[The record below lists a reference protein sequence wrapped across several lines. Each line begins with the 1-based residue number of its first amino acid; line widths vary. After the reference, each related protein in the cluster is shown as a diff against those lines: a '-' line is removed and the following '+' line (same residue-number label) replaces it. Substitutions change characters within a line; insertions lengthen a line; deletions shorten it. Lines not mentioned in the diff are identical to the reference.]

1 MMSKNRSQRIEQI
14 YRAVTARDPAERKAA
29 LDQACGGDVEL
40 RREVEALLRANER
53 AGGFSTAF
61 GMEPPAAA
69 PAGGAS
75 LAGQQI
81 KHYRILSLLGTG
93 GMGEVWLAEDTRLGR
108 KVAIKLLPA
117 RFLKDAHRLRRFEQ
131 EARAAS
137 ALNHPNIVTIHE
149 LGETDNARFIVM
161 ELISGCTLYELTS
174 GSLTPDAL
182 AGLGAQMA
190 RALGVAHAAGIIHR
204 DIKPENVMV
213 REDGLVKVL
222 DFGVAR
228 LSSGFDAE
236 ADAARQQAAPGAVLG
251 TLQYMSPE
259 QARGEN
265 ITPATDVFSLGVV
278 LYELATSRHPFQSET
293 RASHGAL
300 LQAIITQDPAPPGQL
315 NPDMPAALDLLI
327 LQMLEKDAALRPTA
341 AEAAAAL
348 EELERK
354 GNRGTGKQRDVETAR
369 TGELFALPSAG
380 DNPSTGAPATGP
392 RPNTAPPHRT
402 TVGRDRERAELH
414 DGFNAVMAGRGLVMC
429 VAGEP
434 GIGKTTIVEDF
445 LGELKKGERSC
456 RIARGRCSERLA
468 GTEAYLP
475 WLEALESLI
484 RGSDSAVHALKLLA
498 PSWYAQIAPITLAPS
513 DSGRQA
519 VEAMTASQERMKR
532 ELVAFLAEASR
543 LQPLVLYLDDLHW
556 ADVSTVDLLAFLA
569 ARFDGVR
576 VLIVTT
582 YRPSD
587 MMLVKHPFLQIKPDL
602 QTRGVC
608 RELVLDFLTQVE
620 IENYLEKEFPHHRF
634 PPEFPRL
641 VHAKTEGS
649 PLFMA
654 DLIRYLRD
662 RNVIAERAG
671 EWTLVQ
677 SAPEIERELPESVRG
692 MIERKI
698 AQLTDDERSLL
709 IAAGVQG
716 AQFDS
721 AVVAK
726 VIGADPSEVEERL
739 ESLERIYAFVQ
750 LVGERELP
758 GRTLT
763 LRYRFVH
770 VFYQNAL
777 YGSLRPTKKV
787 QLSLAV
793 AQALL
798 DTYGARSRDA
808 ASELAALFEA
818 ARDYARAA
826 EYYRVA
832 AENAVRVFASR
843 EAVVLANRGLS
854 ALESLPESRERDELE
869 FHLQIVLG
877 NLLIATRG
885 YASPDVET
893 AYARARQLCQRLGE
907 TNNLPPVLYGLYVNH
922 LARANYRNAL
932 ALGSEF
938 LALAEERQ
946 DPAVIVGHRAV
957 GVPLFFMGELASARR
972 IFEAG
977 LAGYDPAKHRPLT
990 WLYGGEPAVVCH
1002 SYLAWT
1008 KWLQGY
1014 LDQAMAHSR
1023 EALQMSRDVAHGQSQ
1038 AQTLAGL
1045 ALLHQYRR
1053 EPQAAR
1059 ELAEA
1064 AIALASEQG
1073 LALWLGWGTILRG
1086 WAMTEQGQMAEGI
1099 ERIRR
1104 GIDGTRQTGAGMWQT
1119 YLLCLLAEAC
1129 GRAGRAADGL
1139 ALLAELPALI
1149 EATQEHF
1156 WEAEHHR
1163 LTGVL
1168 RLAQGAPAAEVESHY
1183 RRAIETA
1190 ERQGAKSLALRAAL
1204 SLARLRPDSLP
1215 TLAELLGWFTEGF
1228 DTPDLREARS
1238 LTQNQ

>member
-1 MMSKNRSQRIEQI
+1 MDPQHWQRIEQI
-14 YRAVTARDPAERKAA
+14 YHAAYERKPGERAA
-29 LDQACGGDVEL
+29 FLDRACGGDVEL
-40 RREVEALLRANER
+40 RRDVETLLAANER
-53 AGGFSTAF
+53 VGGFSTAF
-61 GMEPPAAA
+61 GAEPRQTAAV
-69 PAGGAS
+69 GATS
-75 LAGQQI
+75 IAGQQI
-81 KHYRILSLLGTG
+81 GHYRIVSLLGTG
-93 GMGEVWLAEDTRLGR
+93 GMGEVWQAEDTRLGR

-149 LGETDNARFIVM
+149 LGETETARFIVM
-161 ELISGCTLYELTS
+161 ELVAGCTLRDLTS
-174 GSLTPDAL
+174 ESLTPDAL

-190 RALGVAHAAGIIHR
+190 RALTVAHAAGIIHR

-213 REDGLVKVL
+213 RDDGLVKVL

-228 LSSGFDAE
+228 LNSGLDE
-236 ADAARQQAAPGAVLG
+236 TEPDAAPRTATGAVLG

-259 QARGEN
+259 QARGDT
-265 ITPATDVFSLGVV
+265 ITSATDIFSLGVV
-278 LYELATSRHPFQSET
+278 LYELATGQHPFQTES
-293 RASHGAL
+293 RAGHGEL
-300 LQAIITQDPAPPGQL
+300 LQAIISLDPVAPGQL
-315 NPDMPAALDLLI
+315 NPEMSAQLDLLI
-327 LQMLEKDAALRPTA
+327 LQMLEKEAMMRPSA
-341 AEAAAAL
+341 AEVAAAM
-348 EELERK
+348 EEMERK
-354 GNRGTGKQRDVETAR
+354 AGRDTGKQRDVETAR
-369 TGELFALPSAG
+369 TGEVFPAPS
-380 DNPSTGAPATGP
+380 STPHP
-392 RPNTAPPHRT
+392 ITAPPRRV
-402 TVGRDRERAELH
+402 TVGRDKERAELH
-414 DGFNAVMAGRGLVMC
+414 EGFNAVMAGRGLVMC

-434 GIGKTTIVEDF
+434 GIGKTTIVEEF
-445 LGELKKGERSC
+445 LNELKTDRRSC

-475 WLEALESLI
+475 WLEALEGLI
-484 RGSDSAVHALKLLA
+484 RGADSPAHAMKLLA
-498 PSWYAQIAPITLAPS
+498 PNWYAQIAPITLAPS
-513 DSGRQA
+513 DSGRQ
-519 VEAMTASQERMKR
+519 VTEAMSASQERMKR

-543 LQPLVLYLDDLHW
+543 LQPLVIYIDDLHW
-556 ADVSTVDLLAFLA
+556 ADVSTVDLLGFLA

-576 VLIVTT
+576 VLLVTT

-587 MMLVKHPFLQIKPDL
+587 MMLAKHPFLQIKPDL

-608 RELVLDFLTQVE
+608 RELALEFLTQVE
-620 IENYLEKEFPHHRF
+620 IENYLEMEFPLHRF
-634 PPEFPRL
+634 PPEFPKL

-662 RNVIAERAG
+662 RNVIAEHDG
-671 EWTLVQ
+671 EWRLAQ
-677 SAPEIERELPESVRG
+677 SVPEIERELPESVRG

-698 AQLTDDERSLL
+698 AQLSDDERNLL

-726 VIGADPSEVEERL
+726 VIGVDPSEVEERL
-739 ESLERIYAFVQ
+739 EALERVYAFVQ
-750 LVGERELP
+750 LIGERELP

-770 VFYQNAL
+770 VFYQNTL

-798 DTYGARSRDA
+798 DTYGARSREA

-826 EYYRVA
+826 EYYRMA

-854 ALESLPESRERDELE
+854 VLESLPESRERAELE
-869 FHLQIVLG
+869 FGLQIVLG

-885 YASPDVET
+885 YASPDVEA
-893 AYARARQLCQRLGE
+893 AYARARRLCQQLGD
-907 TNNLPPVLYGLYVNH
+907 TNHLPPVLYGLYVNN

-932 ALGSEF
+932 ALGTEF
-938 LALAEERQ
+938 LALAEEQ
-946 DPAVIVGHRAV
+946 QSPAVIVGDRAV
-957 GVPLFFMGELASARR
+957 GVPLFFMGELAQARR

-990 WLYGGEPAVVCH
+990 WLYGGEPAMVCH
-1002 SYLAWT
+1002 NYLAWT

-1014 LDQAMAHSR
+1014 PDQALQDSR
-1023 EALQMSRDVAHGQSQ
+1023 EALRLSREVTHGQSQ
-1038 AQTLAGL
+1038 AQTLAGM

-1086 WAMTEQGQMAEGI
+1086 WAMTEQGQIAEGI

-1104 GIDGTRQTGAGMWQT
+1104 GIEGTRQTGAGMWQT
-1119 YLLCLLAEAC
+1119 YLLCLLAEAYGKS
-1129 GRAGRAADGL
+1129 GRAEDGL
-1139 ALLAELPALI
+1139 AVLAEIPALV

-1156 WEAEHHR
+1156 WEAEMHR
-1163 LTGVL
+1163 LRGDL
-1168 RLAQGAPAAEVESHY
+1168 RLAQGATASEVETHF
-1183 RRAIETA
+1183 RQAIEIA
-1190 ERQGAKSLALRAAL
+1190 RRQGAKSLELRATISL
-1204 SLARLRPDSLP
+1204 SRSQGRREEARTMLA
-1215 TLAELLGWFTEGF
+1215 AIYKWFTEGF
-1228 DTPDLREARS
+1228 DTPDLLQART
-1238 LTQNQ
+1238 LQE